1 MDRILFIAA
10 IAFLYSSSSLAADED
25 RAVYRFHNNLITYS
39 EDGYDEK
46 KPISWVGKYGQLTNL
61 NLTPEEKSIN
71 VLLDRN
77 RSDMETHIGPGV
89 APLFGTYGVLSTSGE
104 QDGSSYVALGFNFD
118 ELIRDEADTSYSWDD
133 SDLSFGFGV
142 NNSSFKIEYM
152 MYVNEENYDISAIS
166 LGYISAF

>member
-10 IAFLYSSSSLAADED
+10 IALLYSSSSLAADED

-71 VLLDRN
+71 VSLDRN

-89 APLFGTYGVLSTSGE
+89 APLFGTYGVLRTSGE

-118 ELIRDEADTSYSWDD
+118 ELTRDEADTSYSWDD
-133 SDLSFGFGV
+133 SDLSFGFGA

-152 MYVNEENYDISAIS
+152 IYMNEENYDISAIS

>member
-10 IAFLYSSSSLAADED
+10 IALLYSSSSLAADED

-89 APLFGTYGVLSTSGE
+89 APLFGTYGVLRTSGE
-104 QDGSSYVALGFNFD
+104 QDGSSYVALGFNLD
-118 ELIRDEADTSYSWDD
+118 ELARDEADTSYSWDD

>member
-10 IAFLYSSSSLAADED
+10 IALLYSSSSLAADED

-89 APLFGTYGVLSTSGE
+89 APLFGTYGVLRTSGE

-118 ELIRDEADTSYSWDD
+118 ELTRDEADTSYSWDD

-152 MYVNEENYDISAIS
+152 MYVNEENNDISAIS